1 MKWKWR
7 TKKKRTSVTILLLV
21 REQSFSENEQRNKS
35 IYPPSRLNKQHRFP
49 ELSPPSFPSLPFP
62 SPPLNKQTFLS
73 AQHNSAWCRAARLR
87 KPETLVHLTEG
98 VSGEGALVEVGW
110 MGR

>member
-35 IYPPSRLNKQHRFP
+35 IYPPSRLNKQHRLP
-49 ELSPPSFPSLPFP
+49 ELSPLPSLSFLFP
-62 SPPLNKQTFLS
+62 
-73 AQHNSAWCRAARLR
+73 
-87 KPETLVHLTEG
+87 
-98 VSGEGALVEVGW
+98 
-110 MGR
+110 